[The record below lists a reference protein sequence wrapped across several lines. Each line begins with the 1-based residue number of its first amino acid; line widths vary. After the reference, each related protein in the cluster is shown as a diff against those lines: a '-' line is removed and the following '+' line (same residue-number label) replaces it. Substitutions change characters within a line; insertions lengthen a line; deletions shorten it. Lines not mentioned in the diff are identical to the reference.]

1 MHYACLTG
9 NLHII
14 KSLLH
19 RGAFVRVQ
27 NKKGEFPMDFAE
39 AANQDDCVSLLE
51 AVSCMSGLD
60 R

>member
-9 NLHII
+9 NLRII

-27 NKKGEFPMDFAE
+27 NKKGEFPLDFAE
-39 AANQDDCVSLLE
+39 AANHDECVSLLE
-51 AVSCMSGLD
+51 AVSCKSELD
-60 R
+60 

>member
-27 NKKGEFPMDFAE
+27 NKKGELPLDFAQ
-39 AANQDDCVSLLE
+39 ASDHVDCISLLE
-51 AVSCMSGLD
+51 GVSCKCEFRG
-60 R
+60 